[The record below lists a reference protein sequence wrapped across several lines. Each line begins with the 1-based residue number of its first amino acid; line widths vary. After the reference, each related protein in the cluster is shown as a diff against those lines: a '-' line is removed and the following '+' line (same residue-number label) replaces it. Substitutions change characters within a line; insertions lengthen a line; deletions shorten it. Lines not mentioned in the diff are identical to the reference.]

1 MERMRD
7 FLRSGIPWPW
17 ARDRQAD
24 GYPTVPSWPVRHPI
38 TSALIS
44 VAAIV
49 AVAVPVYNSVTSSP
63 CGPGLTAVGSPAICV
78 GLDLR
83 GTSLHGRGH
92 DPLSGLEAKIAAMN
106 SRVTGPFATI
116 VLLEDLTPDPH
127 FDARLLPAARHAIEG
142 AITAVSRADGTD
154 VAGSATPRIKLL
166 LANFG
171 SEAQWWEEAVAAI
184 ESAQR
189 SQHIVAV
196 TGIGQS
202 LDNTRAAVA
211 ALSQDQITTIGSDV
225 TADNMNK
232 NLAGQLIP
240 DFFRVAPDNTDEAAV
255 AVRYINEHL
264 HHPKIML
271 VYDQNPMDSY
281 AQTLTT
287 AFRAR
292 VGNRIRYTEPYT
304 SPRKSLIGTTRN
316 RFMINVFGPVH
327 RDICGEQPDFIY
339 FAGRGRDLASFLQA
353 MASSGFC
360 PLPPTITLMTGDS
373 ASNIIGGRL
382 PSGFPVRLLF
392 TALATGDEWPSLA
405 KAGTSP
411 TLLTEA
417 KNYSEFAAAFM
428 QNGFPFRDLVD
439 GQAMMEHDA
448 VLIAAVALRNNPATI
463 TDPEGV
469 SGEVRQIRCGNT
481 FSVGASGF
489 IAFGKDGNPV
499 DKVMPVL
506 QINPDGTTTQQGLPE
521 GPSGPLDYYHRT
533 C

>member
-7 FLRSGIPWPW
+7 FLRTGIHWPW
-17 ARDRQAD
+17 ARDRHAD

-49 AVAVPVYNSVTSSP
+49 AVAVSVYRSVTSSP
-63 CGPGLTAVGSPAICV
+63 CGPGMVAVGSPAVCV

-83 GTSLHGRGH
+83 STAMLPH

-106 SRVTGPFATI
+106 FRVTGSFATI

-127 FDARLLPAARHAIEG
+127 FDTRLLPAARHSIEG
-142 AITAVSRADGTD
+142 AITAVRRADGTD
-154 VAGSATPRIKLL
+154 VAGSATPQIKLL

-171 SEAQWWEEAVAAI
+171 SGAQWWEQAVAAI
-184 ESAQR
+184 EGAQR
-189 SQHIVAV
+189 SQHVVAV

-202 LDNTRAAVA
+202 LDNTRRAVA
-211 ALSQDQITTIGSDV
+211 ALSRDQITTIGSDL

-232 NLAGQLIP
+232 DLTGHLIP
-240 DFFRVAPDNTDEAAV
+240 DFFRVAPDNTDEANV
-255 AVRYINEHL
+255 AVRYINKHL
-264 HHPKIML
+264 HPLRIML

-287 AFRAR
+287 AFRTRLRNR
-292 VGNRIRYTEPYT
+292 VSFTEPYT
-304 SPRKSLIGTTRN
+304 SPMKRLIGPNRN

-327 RDICGEQPDFIY
+327 RDICNEKPDFIY
-339 FAGRGRDLASFLQA
+339 FAGRGNDLASFLQA

-360 PLPPTITLMTGDS
+360 QLPPTITLMTGDS
-373 ASNIIGGRL
+373 ASNIIGERL

-392 TALATGDEWPSLA
+392 TALATGGEWSSSPN
-405 KAGTSP
+405 AGKSP
-411 TLLTEA
+411 TLLTEER
-417 KNYSEFAAAFM
+417 NYSEFAAAFTHD
-428 QNGFPFRDLVD
+428 GFLFRDLLD

-448 VLIAAVALRNNPATI
+448 VLIAAIALRNNPATI

-469 SGEVRQIRCGNT
+469 TGEVRQIRCSNT

-506 QINPDGTTTQQGLPE
+506 QINPDGKTIQRGLPQ
-521 GPSGPLDYYHRT
+521 GPSGPLDYYRRT

>member
-1 MERMRD
+1 MRD

-49 AVAVPVYNSVTSSP
+49 AVAVPVYKSVTSSP
-63 CGPGLTAVGSPAICV
+63 CGLGLTAVGSPDVCV

-83 GTSLHGRGH
+83 STPMLPH

-127 FDARLLPAARHAIEG
+127 FDTRLLPAARHSIEG
-142 AITAVSRADGTD
+142 AITAVRRADGTE

-171 SEAQWWEEAVAAI
+171 SGARWWEQAVAAI
-184 ESAQR
+184 EGAQR

-211 ALSQDQITTIGSDV
+211 ALSRDQITTIGSDV

-232 NLAGQLIP
+232 DLAGQLIP
-240 DFFRVAPDNTDEAAV
+240 DFFRVAPDNTDEANV

-264 HHPKIML
+264 HPRRIML

-287 AFRAR
+287 AFRTRLRNR
-292 VGNRIRYTEPYT
+292 VSFTEPYT
-304 SPRKSLIGTTRN
+304 SPMKRLIGATRN
-316 RFMINVFGPVH
+316 RFMISMFGPVH
-327 RDICGEQPDFIY
+327 RDICSEKPDFIY
-339 FAGRGRDLASFLQA
+339 FAGRGNDLASFLRA

-360 PLPPTITLMTGDS
+360 LLPTITLMTGDS

-392 TALATGDEWPSLA
+392 TALATRDEWPSPA
-405 KAGTSP
+405 NAGKSS
-411 TLLTEA
+411 LLIEA
-417 KNYSEFAAAFM
+417 TNYSEFAAAFA
-428 QNGFPFRDLVD
+428 QDGFVFRDLLD

-448 VLIAAVALRNNPATI
+448 VLIAAIAMRNNPATI

-469 SGEVRQIRCGNT
+469 TGEVRQIRCRNT

-506 QINPDGTTTQQGLPE
+506 QINPDGKTTPLGLPQ
-521 GPSGPLDYYHRT
+521 GPSGPLDYYRRT